1 MNGAPLPLPSQRG
14 FTLIELL
21 VTLTVMIIMLGVGIP
36 SFKNFTATQRVKT
49 AAADIATALLIAR
62 SEAVKRNK
70 TVTIAPVTAGD
81 WTSGWTIQESATVVV
96 QQEALKGLAITGPAS
111 LSYQPNGRAGAAASF
126 EVASTVT
133 DSAKRCV
140 KVDLTGLPGTTS
152 GACS

>member
-1 MNGAPLPLPSQRG
+1 
-14 FTLIELL
+14 
-21 VTLTVMIIMLGVGIP
+21 
-36 SFKNFTATQRVKT
+36 VKT

-70 TVTIAPVTAGD
+70 AVTITPVTAGN
-81 WTSGWTIQESATVVV
+81 WTSGWTIQESATVVA
-96 QQEALKGLAITGPAS
+96 QQEALNGLAITGPAS
-111 LSYQPNGRAGAAASF
+111 LSYQPNGRVGAAASF
-126 EVASTVT
+126 EVASTVA